1 MTTLKQLQQRTLGAL
16 AFASAMTLSIMPALA
31 QGAPAVTPGGIG
43 EQFNKMS
50 GEGMNTGGTLF
61 GAGCYL
67 AAALCFAAGVW
78 ALWASRQPQNR
89 ESGYVARGVAG
100 LVLCGLFVTGGS
112 WINRGALTAGG
123 AAGKIIDGSTSS
135 MVTFK

>member
-16 AFASAMTLSIMPALA
+16 AFAAEMALSAIPALA
-31 QGAPAVTPGGIG
+31 QGAPTVTTGGVG
-43 EQFNKMS
+43 EQVNKMAA
-50 GEGMNTGGTLF
+50 EGMNTGGTLF
-61 GAGCYL
+61 GMGCYL

-89 ESGYVARGVAG
+89 ESGYVMRGIAG

-123 AAGKIIDGSTSS
+123 TAGQTIDGSTSS